1 MAKTPDA
8 RPAGPATSTTS
19 PEDGGGPF
27 GEGPAGAHGAVESP
41 SRRSAFL
48 RTGFVVAILVVVFG
62 LLLPRFVDYTA
73 VAAALRSLTLP
84 ELVLVTAIGAVAW
97 FATGLLYVAVVPGL
111 SVLRANAAYLI
122 LSGIGSSIPF
132 GPWNMGVVWVVL
144 RGWGIPNPVATGG
157 IALYGV
163 INTIGRL
170 GLPLLA
176 IAFIVL
182 GGAATGVHTTAIAIA
197 VISVVLFFVTTA
209 VLLALIRSD
218 RAAEWIGHTADRYV
232 LLVLRRLGRTE
243 DPDVNGSI
251 HRFRDVVG
259 EVVHRRGLA
268 AIGVYALSQVPWC
281 VLFVVCL
288 RLTGVPADVLTPPDV
303 VAVYALT
310 SVVTLVPIAPGGAAV
325 SEILYITALTAV
337 AGTAWDA
344 DITAGVFLFR
354 IFIWF
359 IPIPLA
365 WILLRVIRR
374 GRPMLPTTAELK
386 AYAGATHG

>member
-1 MAKTPDA
+1 MGD
-8 RPAGPATSTTS
+8 
-19 PEDGGGPF
+19 
-27 GEGPAGAHGAVESP
+27 HGAVESP
-41 SRRSAFL
+41 NRRSALF

-73 VAAALRSLTLP
+73 VAEALKSLTLP
-84 ELVLVTAIGAVAW
+84 ELALVTVLGVVAW
-97 FATGLLYVAVVPGL
+97 FGSGLLYVAVVPGL
-111 SVLRANAAYLI
+111 SPLRGNAAYLI

-144 RGWGIPNPVATGG
+144 RGWGMSNVVATGG

-163 INTIGRL
+163 ISTLGRL

-176 IAFIVL
+176 MAFIVL

-197 VISVVLFFVTTA
+197 LISVVLFFVATG

-218 RAAEWIGHTADRYV
+218 RAAGWIGHTADHYV
-232 LLVLRRLGRTE
+232 LLLLRRLGRAE
-243 DPDVNGSI
+243 DPDVAGSI
-251 HRFRDVVG
+251 HRFRNLVG
-259 EVVHRRGLA
+259 EVVQRRGLT
-268 AIGVYALSQVPWC
+268 AIVVNLLAQVVWC

-310 SVVTLVPIAPGGAAV
+310 SVVTLIPIAPGGAAV
-325 SEILYITALTAV
+325 SEIVYITALTTV
-337 AGTAWDA
+337 AGVGWDA

-365 WILLRVIRR
+365 WILLRVVRH

-386 AYAGATHG
+386 AYAGATSTG